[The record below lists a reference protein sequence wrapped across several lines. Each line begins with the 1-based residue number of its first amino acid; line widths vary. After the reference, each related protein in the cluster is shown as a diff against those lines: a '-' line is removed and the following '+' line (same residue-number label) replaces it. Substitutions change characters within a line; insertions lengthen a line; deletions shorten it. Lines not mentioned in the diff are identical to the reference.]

1 MTTSFVHLHL
11 HSEYSLVDGIVRVD
25 ELVKAA
31 AELGMPAVAVTDQ
44 SNLFAMVKF
53 YQEAMKLGI
62 KPIIGAELWIDASHD
77 KKAGNGGQ
85 TNPET
90 RSKQLSRLVV
100 LCQNTEGYRHLTEL
114 VSRSYSEGQQHDT
127 PCIRKD
133 WLRASNKGLI
143 ALSGGCHGD
152 VGQALLAGDSQLAE
166 RLLKDWQTFFPG
178 RFYLELQRTGR
189 VGEEDYLH
197 SAVELASNCAAP
209 VVATNDVRFIKRAD
223 FEAHEARV
231 CIHEGRTLNDSR
243 RPHHYSEQ
251 QYLRSPAEMAELFAD
266 IPEALKNSVEIARR
280 CNLELQLGQN
290 YLPDFPVPQGDTAE
304 EYCRIQAYAGLQQ
317 RLIVLFPDAQH
328 RTEQEQIYRER
339 LDTELAVITGMGF
352 SGYFLIVTDFVKWA
366 KEQEIPVGPG
376 RGSGAGSL
384 VAYTLGITDVDPIH
398 YGLLFERFLNPER
411 VSLPDFDIDFC
422 MEGRD
427 QVIDYVAER
436 YGRDRVCQIITYGTM
451 AAKAVVRDV
460 GRVLGMPYG
469 FVDAIAKLIPFS
481 PNMTLDDALKQ
492 EPLLRARY
500 DQEEE
505 VRTLMDLAH
514 SLEGIAR
521 NAGKN
526 ASGLVIAP
534 SKLTD
539 FTPLYCEQGATSMV
553 TQFDKN
559 DVEAI
564 GLVKFDF
571 LGLRTL
577 TIINWAVQII
587 NRGGVALDITQLP
600 MDDKPSF
607 DLLKACSTTALFQLE
622 SRGMTDLVKR
632 LQPDCFEDIVA
643 LVALF
648 RPGPLQSGMVDD
660 FITRKHGRTKVN
672 YPHPDLVPILQ
683 PTYGVIL
690 YQEQVMQIAQVL
702 AGYTLG
708 AADLLRRAMGK
719 KKPAEMAMQRA
730 IFVQGA
736 RERGVAEKSAT
747 AIFDLMEK
755 FADYGFNKS
764 HSVAYALI
772 AYQTAYLKANYPAAF
787 MAAVLSSDMDNTD
800 KVVMLIDACR
810 AMQLEVLAPNI
821 NACDYAFTVKD
832 DKTIL
837 YGLGAIKGVGQAA
850 IEGIVAQRK
859 DEGVF
864 RDLFDFCRRIDL
876 RKANRRVLEAMI
888 RAGALD
894 ELGPGRAVLMASLPS
909 ALTTSEQHARADAVG
924 QSDFFGAVVPASTE
938 LARFVEVP
946 EWGEEQRMTYEKETL
961 GFYLTSH
968 PIMRYEA
975 ELAEITTA
983 RIADLK
989 PASDQRAIVAGIV
1002 MAIRAM
1008 NNRRGER
1015 IAFITLDDRSARIE
1029 IALFSEIYQR
1039 YRELAI
1045 KDKLLVVEGAVS
1057 VDDYSGGYKMSAEH
1071 IYDINQARETYAKK
1085 VVIGVEA
1092 ARAGNGFVAELAQV
1106 LTPFRN
1112 GVCPIW
1118 IDYHSDGKV
1127 SAPVVLGPEWRV
1139 HPTDELL
1146 HRLKELAGEEKVKVI
1161 Y

>member
-1 MTTSFVHLHL
+1 
-11 HSEYSLVDGIVRVD
+11 
-25 ELVKAA
+25 
-31 AELGMPAVAVTDQ
+31 
-44 SNLFAMVKF
+44 
-53 YQEAMKLGI
+53 
-62 KPIIGAELWIDASHD
+62 
-77 KKAGNGGQ
+77 
-85 TNPET
+85 
-90 RSKQLSRLVV
+90 
-100 LCQNTEGYRHLTEL
+100 
-114 VSRSYSEGQQHDT
+114 
-127 PCIRKD
+127 
-133 WLRASNKGLI
+133 
-143 ALSGGCHGD
+143 
-152 VGQALLAGDSQLAE
+152 
-166 RLLKDWQTFFPG
+166 
-178 RFYLELQRTGR
+178 
-189 VGEEDYLH
+189 
-197 SAVELASNCAAP
+197 
-209 VVATNDVRFIKRAD
+209 
-223 FEAHEARV
+223 
-231 CIHEGRTLNDSR
+231 
-243 RPHHYSEQ
+243 
-251 QYLRSPAEMAELFAD
+251 
-266 IPEALKNSVEIARR
+266 
-280 CNLELQLGQN
+280 
-290 YLPDFPVPQGDTAE
+290 
-304 EYCRIQAYAGLQQ
+304 
-317 RLIVLFPDAQH
+317 
-328 RTEQEQIYRER
+328 
-339 LDTELAVITGMGF
+339 
-352 SGYFLIVTDFVKWA
+352 
-366 KEQEIPVGPG
+366 
-376 RGSGAGSL
+376 
-384 VAYTLGITDVDPIH
+384 
-398 YGLLFERFLNPER
+398 
-411 VSLPDFDIDFC
+411 
-422 MEGRD
+422 
-427 QVIDYVAER
+427 
-436 YGRDRVCQIITYGTM
+436 
-451 AAKAVVRDV
+451 
-460 GRVLGMPYG
+460 
-469 FVDAIAKLIPFS
+469 
-481 PNMTLDDALKQ
+481 
-492 EPLLRARY
+492 
-500 DQEEE
+500 
-505 VRTLMDLAH
+505 
-514 SLEGIAR
+514 
-521 NAGKN
+521 
-526 ASGLVIAP
+526 
-534 SKLTD
+534 
-539 FTPLYCEQGATSMV
+539 
-553 TQFDKN
+553 
-559 DVEAI
+559 
-564 GLVKFDF
+564 
-571 LGLRTL
+571 
-577 TIINWAVQII
+577 
-587 NRGGVALDITQLP
+587 
-600 MDDKPSF
+600 
-607 DLLKACSTTALFQLE
+607 
-622 SRGMTDLVKR
+622 
-632 LQPDCFEDIVA
+632 
-643 LVALF
+643 
-648 RPGPLQSGMVDD
+648 
-660 FITRKHGRTKVN
+660 
-672 YPHPDLVPILQ
+672 
-683 PTYGVIL
+683 
-690 YQEQVMQIAQVL
+690 MQIAQVL